1 MIEKLRK
8 NRDKKCIFAAGLT
21 DLSKAFDC
29 IPHNLLIA
37 KLSAYGFDRK
47 SLMFIL
53 AYLKS
58 RKQRTR
64 IGSAFSDY
72 LNILFGVPQGSIL
85 GPILF
90 IIFLS
95 DLFYIYN
102 DLDYA
107 NYADDTTPYVCR
119 QNYAEAI
126 EFLEPTINNIFAW
139 FKNNGLVADLSK
151 SYFLVSPHERNS
163 LTILDSTIKSSP
175 SCRGVSRLYNS
186 IYNIQYTINRQY
198 LATEAY
204 KVKNGLSPVIRND
217 VFQFGKNSAYEHRI
231 GNHVQRTNIQTVHFV
246 SESIKIL
253 GAKI

>member
-1 MIEKLRK
+1 M
-8 NRDKKCIFAAGLT
+8 LT

>member
-1 MIEKLRK
+1 
-8 NRDKKCIFAAGLT
+8 
-21 DLSKAFDC
+21 
-29 IPHNLLIA
+29 
-37 KLSAYGFDRK
+37 
-47 SLMFIL
+47 MFIL

-72 LNILFGVPQGSIL
+72 LNVLFGVPQGSIL

>member
-1 MIEKLRK
+1 M
-8 NRDKKCIFAAGLT
+8 RDET
-21 DLSKAFDC
+21 
-29 IPHNLLIA
+29 
-37 KLSAYGFDRK
+37 
-47 SLMFIL
+47 
-53 AYLKS
+53 
-58 RKQRTR
+58 
-64 IGSAFSDY
+64 
-72 LNILFGVPQGSIL
+72 
-85 GPILF
+85 
-90 IIFLS
+90 
-95 DLFYIYN
+95 
-102 DLDYA
+102 
-107 NYADDTTPYVCR
+107 TTPYVCR
-119 QNYAEAI
+119 QNYTKAI

-175 SCRGVSRLYNS
+175 SCRGISRLYNS

-198 LATEAY
+198 LATETY

-217 VFQFGKNSAYEHRI
+217 VFQFGKNSAYEHRL

>member
-217 VFQFGKNSAYEHRI
+217 VFRFGKNSAYEHRI

>member
-1 MIEKLRK
+1 
-8 NRDKKCIFAAGLT
+8 
-21 DLSKAFDC
+21 
-29 IPHNLLIA
+29 
-37 KLSAYGFDRK
+37 
-47 SLMFIL
+47 MFIS
-53 AYLKS
+53 AYLKR

-72 LNILFGVPQGSIL
+72 LKILFGVSQGSIL

-90 IIFLS
+90 IILLS
-95 DLFYIYN
+95 DLFYIYKN
-102 DLDYA
+102 LDYA
-107 NYADDTTPYVCR
+107 SYADETTTPYVCR
-119 QNYAEAI
+119 QNYTKAI

-175 SCRGVSRLYNS
+175 SCRGISRLYNS

-217 VFQFGKNSAYEHRI
+217 VFQFGKNSAYEHRL